1 VSINVQLC
9 ANNINNNNSPSR
21 DPDYW
26 TRRREWWAA
35 KARREGVDWPGVI
48 KTQIEVAD
56 FLARLRK
63 RGPA

>member
-1 VSINVQLC
+1 MNFRITPPLINRK
-9 ANNINNNNSPSR
+9 INSNPL
-21 DPDYW
+21 DPTYW

-35 KARREGVDWPGVI
+35 EAKREGVDWPGVI

-63 RGPA
+63 RGAV